1 MKFFEDFQLVLFV
14 DQYLTPKNLEYFLS
28 FDFGFYARRERVN
41 KTINL
46 LGIISPPSSS
56 IQVAILP
63 AGC

>member
-14 DQYLTPKNLEYFLS
+14 DQYLTPKNMEDFLS
-28 FDFGFYARRERVN
+28 FDFGSDATRERVT

-46 LGIISPPSSS
+46 LGIISPLSSS